1 MFASSKSTVV
11 GGNSV
16 LLEMKLPCDPILSVA
31 QLVGL
36 SVCVIIFLKGWKFH
50 APSEHLFFTGYVLV

>member
-16 LLEMKLPCDPILSVA
+16 LLEVKLPYGDRIWSVA

-36 SVCVIIFLKGWKFH
+36 SVCVIIFLKG
-50 APSEHLFFTGYVLV
+50 